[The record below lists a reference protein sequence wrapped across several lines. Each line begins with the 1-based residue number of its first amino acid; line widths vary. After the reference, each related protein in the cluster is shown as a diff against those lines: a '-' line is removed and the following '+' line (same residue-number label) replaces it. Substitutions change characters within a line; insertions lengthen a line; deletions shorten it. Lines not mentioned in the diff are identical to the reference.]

1 MKLLAFLEDAPY
13 IATTFVYNKK
23 RYNGRFAP
31 AAAADFL
38 QPEELLLFLTQD
50 ALDRIFPD
58 LQAELPSDLKV
69 TPILIPPG
77 ADQQE
82 LTVIAQTIN
91 QSVSDTDD
99 VAFDLSHGPT
109 SFPLTGMV
117 VLIFMTAARDITT
130 RAILFASYGVDRG
143 VDPGETP
150 VFDLTNLLSW
160 VRWFIAADHFNHS
173 GDATDLIALIRHQ
186 RRIMAHSA
194 QGDKEILSQ
203 LGSLGKLAGVLD
215 GISKSL
221 HMIRPHRAMQQIA
234 DLPDRVQA
242 ASQVLEHSQA
252 ALPFAPLLD
261 GIVENY
267 KPLAQTEPN
276 AKENVCR
283 TLQVERQM
291 INWYVQRE
299 LWVEAVTLAREWLVN
314 WVMFRLDLTD
324 FKNLTLRQRVENVL
338 GSEARDFY
346 IAKREK
352 ESYHTIFLKDLEQV
366 ETILSLWTELTD
378 VRNDINH
385 AGMRSKPNKPE
396 TLMRRIQDCI
406 NTLNDLPIDG

>member
-13 IATTFVYNKK
+13 PATTFLYNKK

-31 AAAADFL
+31 AAAVHFL
-38 QPEELLLFLTQD
+38 RPDELMLFLTQE

-69 TPILIPPG
+69 TPILIPSG
-77 ADQQE
+77 ANQQE
-82 LTVIAQTIN
+82 LSIIAQTIN
-91 QSVSDTDD
+91 QSVSDTDE
-99 VAFDLSHGPT
+99 VAFDLSHGPL
-109 SFPLTGMV
+109 SFPLIGMV
-117 VLIFMTAARDITT
+117 VLIFMTATREIAI

-150 VFDLTNLLSW
+150 IFDLTSLLAW

-173 GDATDLIALIRHQ
+173 GDASDLIAVVRQ
-186 RRIMAHSA
+186 KRMIMARA
-194 QGDKEILSQ
+194 ARGDKETLSQ

-221 HMIRPHRAMQQIA
+221 HMIRPHQAMQQIS

-242 ASQVLEHSQA
+242 ASQVLERSQA
-252 ALPFAPLLD
+252 ALPYTPLLD
-261 GIVENY
+261 RIVENY
-267 KPLAQTEPN
+267 EPLAQAEPN
-276 AKENVCR
+276 SKENVCA
-283 TLQVERQM
+283 TLQVERRM

-299 LWVEAVTLAREWLVN
+299 LWVEAATLAREWLVN
-314 WVMFRLDLTD
+314 WVMFRLGLTD
-324 FKNLTLRQRVENVL
+324 FTNLTLRQRVENVL

-346 IAKREK
+346 VAKRTK
-352 ESYHTIFLKDLEQV
+352 EPYRTIFLKDLQQV
-366 ETILSLWTELTD
+366 ETILSLWSDLTD

-385 AGMRSKPNKPE
+385 AGMRRKPNKPE
-396 TLMRRIQDCI
+396 TLMRRIQGCI
-406 NTLNDLPIDG
+406 NTLNDLPIDR